1 MPFPNM
7 IVRPPEPATTASRLP
22 SWFTSYVTDVKYRAW
37 GAPKSVSYRDA
48 GSTISYNARMQPEQF
63 RLTANATGASIIRE
77 NYGYFADGKIATL
90 TDLDDTP
97 GTNPPTTLRFLS
109 RAYIYD
115 QLGRV
120 TMSYGTGGGGQGV
133 PYSQSYSYD
142 EYGNTT
148 GRSGVYYSYNNNP
161 YTFDSASYPN
171 NDNRRSGW
179 SYNADG
185 LVTASPLSSTD
196 RPRNM
201 SYDAAGRL
209 VTSTEFGQFNTT
221 TYSAGYDGD
230 GQLMYESSNTSSVT
244 TTSYIVRSTA
254 LGGEVL
260 ARLDQSGNKK
270 TTQVSAEGLLFATQS
285 TVGGAFVLATYRN
298 PLGITETLIIGK
310 LVKV

>member
-1 MPFPNM
+1 
-7 IVRPPEPATTASRLP
+7 
-22 SWFTSYVTDVKYRAW
+22 
-37 GAPKSVSYRDA
+37 
-48 GSTISYNARMQPEQF
+48 
-63 RLTANATGASIIRE
+63 
-77 NYGYFADGKIATL
+77 
-90 TDLDDTP
+90 
-97 GTNPPTTLRFLS
+97 
-109 RAYIYD
+109 
-115 QLGRV
+115 
-120 TMSYGTGGGGQGV
+120 MSYGTGGGGQGV

-260 ARLDQSGNKK
+260 TRLDQSGNKK
-270 TTQVSAEGLLFATQS
+270 TTHVSAEGLLFCYAEYSWRRLCPGNLPQS
-285 TVGGAFVLATYRN
+285 TGDYRDLDHRKAGQSLMGPYQVLQSL
-298 PLGITETLIIGK
+298 PCG
-310 LVKV
+310 V